1 MDTKFDFNVM
11 ESIENIVK
19 FAQDS
24 HLREPFFESVEQ
36 DINFLS
42 QYLNVDKTEAV
53 LFSCALTL
61 WFENST
67 FSNVFNHLG
76 MKEYQILK
84 YRNQIEKLY
93 DKNLLICSDKNRK
106 QINAFEVSQMV
117 LYAVSKNIPLKLP
130 SITKDTTPKTF
141 VDVIEDFDDRSND
154 FDRNKIQDYEFTSYL
169 DDLYEQYPEM
179 NFFVKVKSLHLSAF
193 ELYFLLDTIWN
204 AVNCGN
210 NDFNTDVTSTVDD
223 YCKSKSQSLRNIA
236 LVINNQTKLTKL
248 NLIELSKET
257 FRNRTKAKIS
267 KTFLKFLKENEEI
280 HLNEF
285 EKENQRL
292 IQNHSIKRKEL
303 FYNTNEMSSIG
314 KVKTILAER
323 KFKAFQKRLSEK
335 AMPLGITVLLFGE
348 PGTGKTESVYQLAR
362 ESERSIFKVDISET
376 KSMWFGESQKLVKKI
391 FEDYREFKE
400 EEKICP
406 ILLFNEADGII
417 SKRKASGSSNT
428 SDTENAIQNIIL
440 EEMENFDG
448 ILFATTNLV
457 DNMDS
462 AFERRFL
469 FKVKFDKPNIENASK
484 IWKSKLPFL
493 NEKEAEE
500 LAQRFPYSGGEME
513 NIARKCVMND
523 LLTNSETTFQNVVE
537 FCKQEKWKEDKK
549 ANKIGF

>member
-1 MDTKFDFNVM
+1 
-11 ESIENIVK
+11 
-19 FAQDS
+19 
-24 HLREPFFESVEQ
+24 
-36 DINFLS
+36 
-42 QYLNVDKTEAV
+42 
-53 LFSCALTL
+53 
-61 WFENST
+61 
-67 FSNVFNHLG
+67 

-93 DKNLLICSDKNRK
+93 DKNLLICSDKNGK

-141 VDVIEDFDDRSND
+141 VDVIEEFDDRSND

-236 LVINNQTKLTKL
+236 LIINNQTKLTKL

-348 PGTGKTESVYQLAR
+348 PGTGKTETVYQLAR
-362 ESERSIFKVDISET
+362 ESEQYFKVDISET
-376 KSMWFGESQKLVKKI
+376 KSMWFGESQKLVKRFLKI
-391 FEDYREFKE
+391 TGNLKKKKKFARFYYLMKLMALFPKE
-400 EEKICP
+400 KP
-406 ILLFNEADGII
+406 QEAP
-417 SKRKASGSSNT
+417 NT

-484 IWKSKLPFL
+484 IWKSKLPF
-493 NEKEAEE
+493 
-500 LAQRFPYSGGEME
+500 
-513 NIARKCVMND
+513 
-523 LLTNSETTFQNVVE
+523 
-537 FCKQEKWKEDKK
+537 
-549 ANKIGF
+549 

>member
-1 MDTKFDFNVM
+1 MD
-11 ESIENIVK
+11 
-19 FAQDS
+19 
-24 HLREPFFESVEQ
+24 
-36 DINFLS
+36 
-42 QYLNVDKTEAV
+42 
-53 LFSCALTL
+53 
-61 WFENST
+61 
-67 FSNVFNHLG
+67 
-76 MKEYQILK
+76 
-84 YRNQIEKLY
+84 
-93 DKNLLICSDKNRK
+93 
-106 QINAFEVSQMV
+106 
-117 LYAVSKNIPLKLP
+117 
-130 SITKDTTPKTF
+130 
-141 VDVIEDFDDRSND
+141 
-154 FDRNKIQDYEFTSYL
+154 
-169 DDLYEQYPEM
+169 
-179 NFFVKVKSLHLSAF
+179 
-193 ELYFLLDTIWN
+193 

-236 LVINNQTKLTKL
+236 LIINNQTKLTKL

-280 HLNEF
+280 HLNKF

-303 FYNTNEMSSIG
+303 FYNTNEMSSIR

-348 PGTGKTESVYQLAR
+348 PGNGKTETVYQLAKLTQR
-362 ESERSIFKVDISET
+362 NIYKVDISET

-400 EEKICP
+400 EEKLCP

-484 IWKSKLPFL
+484 IWKSKLSFL